1 MISGCQNQIN
11 NYYAFPGLPMA
22 GKPAEQF
29 AVGDDCAAQELQ
41 PRGFFMGC
49 QRAPAALRYD
59 NPTFAIA

>member
-1 MISGCQNQIN
+1 
-11 NYYAFPGLPMA
+11 MA

-29 AVGDDCAAQELQ
+29 AVSDECAAQELQ

-59 NPTFAIA
+59 NQTFAIASNKLLKAGPKCHTEH

>member
-1 MISGCQNQIN
+1 
-11 NYYAFPGLPMA
+11 MA